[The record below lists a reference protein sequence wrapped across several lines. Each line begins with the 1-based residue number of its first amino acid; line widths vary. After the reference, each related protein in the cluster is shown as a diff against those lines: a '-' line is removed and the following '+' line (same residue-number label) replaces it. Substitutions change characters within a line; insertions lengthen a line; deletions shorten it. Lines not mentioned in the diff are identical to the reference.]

1 MDWSEVLRHYDEIA
15 SIHPAADLFPLVE
28 GDELKELC
36 ADIKNRGLQQPIVVW
51 HDGSLLDG
59 RNRLLA
65 CYRTNQEVV
74 LERYEGDDPVQFSL
88 SANLHR
94 RHLNSGQRAIVA
106 LKVRELLQPAAKE
119 RQVAQLKQ
127 NQEATVPADLRERQ
141 REAAA
146 EAASARPRDEAGR
159 LQVPADLREASRSQ
173 PSTGQK
179 AVIALQVRE
188 EMAREEAERKRR
200 ERETAAQAAKAVGA
214 SPRAV
219 EQAARVERSAP
230 DLLPQV
236 QAGTMALDRAH
247 REAQQRERQVAAS
260 RPTPEMPKV
269 DEKQTI
275 TLLDHKG
282 NPFEYPKPKGKA
294 TFNQQKGTEIGW
306 AMWSWNP
313 VTGCNHGCDYCYARA
328 IATSR
333 DMAAYYPAGFTPLF
347 HHERLD
353 APANTPVPSRAEAD
367 PAHGRVFVCS
377 MADLFG
383 AWVPQEWID
392 QVVASTVANPQWEY
406 LYLTK
411 FPQRYDRLDLP
422 ASGWIGASV
431 DEQHRAEPT
440 LAAMRKVSGVK
451 VKWLSLEPLLEPI
464 KFSTLEGIDMIVI
477 GAQSE
482 NIGQNN
488 SFSPPFEWVADLVAT
503 ARRDGCKVWLKTN
516 LLGQV
521 SGQWPGMKMIQ
532 EVPA

>member
-1 MDWSEVLRHYDEIA
+1 MDWSEILRHYPEIKG
-15 SIHPAADLFPLVE
+15 IHPAADLFPMVE
-28 GDELKELC
+28 GDEFRELC
-36 ADIKNRGLQQPIVVW
+36 ADVKERGLAQPITIW
-51 HDGSLLDG
+51 TDGTLLDG
-59 RNRLLA
+59 RNRLMA
-65 CYRTNQEVV
+65 CFETNQEV
-74 LERYEGDDPVQFSL
+74 LIDEYLGTDPVQFSL

-94 RHLNSGQRAIVA
+94 RHLSAGQRACVG
-106 LKVRELLQPAAKE
+106 LKVLELLQPAAKE
-119 RQVAQLKQ
+119 RIA
-127 NQEATVPADLRERQ
+127 EAGRSAAPGRPAEKASADLRDLSF
-141 REAAA
+141 A
-146 EAASARPRDEAGR
+146 
-159 LQVPADLREASRSQ
+159 PASQ
-173 PSTGQK
+173 PRSPSPTSADQRKST
-179 AVIALQVRE
+179 
-188 EMAREEAERKRR
+188 
-200 ERETAAQAAKAVGA
+200 AQAAKAVGA

-260 RPTPEMPKV
+260 RPAPEMPKV

-282 NPFEYPKPKGKA
+282 NPYEYPKPKGKA

-353 APANTPVPSRAEAD
+353 APANTPVPGRAAAD

-411 FPQRYDRLDLP
+411 FPQRYDRLQLP

-482 NIGQNN
+482 NIGQNS
-488 SFSPPFEWVADLVAT
+488 SFSPPFEWVADLVQT

-516 LLGQV
+516 LLGQT
-521 SGQWPGMKMIQ
+521 SGQWPGMQLPQ
-532 EVPA
+532 EAPL

>member
-1 MDWSEVLRHYDEIA
+1 MDWSEILRHYDEI
-15 SIHPAADLFPLVE
+15 SGIHPAADLFPMVE
-28 GDELKELC
+28 GDELRELC
-36 ADIKNRGLQQPIVVW
+36 SDIKDRGLQQPIIVW
-51 HDGSLLDG
+51 RDGTLLDG
-59 RNRLLA
+59 RNRLVA

-74 LERYEGDDPVQFSL
+74 LEHYEGDDPVQFSL

-94 RHLNSGQRAIVA
+94 RHLNAGQRAVVA

-119 RQVAQLKQ
+119 RQ
-127 NQEATVPADLRERQ
+127 
-141 REAAA
+141 REAAS
-146 EAASARPRDEAGR
+146 EAAQSRPRDETGK
-159 LQVPADLREASRSQ
+159 LQVSPYLGEPGQPRAPVLIEQSAKQAASEQ
-173 PSTGQK
+173 
-179 AVIALQVRE
+179 
-188 EMAREEAERKRR
+188 RK
-200 ERETAAQAAKAVGA
+200 TTAQAAKIVGA
-214 SPRAV
+214 SRSAV
-219 EQAARVERSAP
+219 EQAARVAKVAP

-236 QAGTMALDRAH
+236 QAGTMALDKAH
-247 REAQQRERQVAAS
+247 REAQHRERQIAAS
-260 RPTPEMPKV
+260 RPAPEAPKL

-282 NPFEYPKPKGKA
+282 NPYEYPKPKGKA

-353 APANTPVPSRAEAD
+353 APLNTPVPGRAAAD

-411 FPQRYDRLDLP
+411 FPQRYDRLQLP
-422 ASGWIGASV
+422 SSGWIGASV

-482 NIGQNN
+482 NIGQNS

-516 LLGQV
+516 LLGQT
-521 SGQWPGMKMIQ
+521 SGQWPGMKMPQ

>member
-1 MDWSEVLRHYDEIA
+1 MDWSEVLRHYPEIRG
-15 SIHPAADLFPLVE
+15 IHPAANLFPMVE
-28 GDELKELC
+28 GDEFRDLC
-36 ADIKNRGLQQPIVVW
+36 ADVKERGLAQPITIW
-51 HDGSLLDG
+51 TDGTLLDG

-65 CYRTNQEVV
+65 CFETNQEV
-74 LERYEGDDPVQFSL
+74 LIDEYLGTDPVQFSV

-94 RHLNSGQRAIVA
+94 RHLNPGQRAVVA
-106 LKVRELLQPAAKE
+106 LMVRELLQPAAKE
-119 RQVAQLKQ
+119 RQR
-127 NQEATVPADLRERQ
+127 EAGEQFGKGAKVTADLRSLK
-141 REAAA
+141 AAA
-146 EAASARPRDEAGR
+146 
-159 LQVPADLREASRSQ
+159 Q
-173 PSTGQK
+173 
-179 AVIALQVRE
+179 E
-188 EMAREEAERKRR
+188 EQRR
-200 ERETAAQAAKAVGA
+200 QDRNVAAQAAKAVGA

-247 REAQQRERQVAAS
+247 KEAQQRERQQAAS
-260 RPTPEMPKV
+260 RPAPETPKV

-333 DMAAYYPAGFTPLF
+333 DMAPYYPAGFTPLF

-353 APANTPVPSRAEAD
+353 APANTPVPGRAADD

-411 FPQRYDRLDLP
+411 FPQRYDRLQLP

-482 NIGQNN
+482 NIGQNS

-516 LLGQV
+516 LLGQT
-521 SGQWPGMKMIQ
+521 SGQWPGMQLPQ
-532 EVPA
+532 EAPL

>member
-1 MDWSEVLRHYDEIA
+1 MTTNWPNILRHYPEITG
-15 SIHPAADLFPLVE
+15 IHPAADLFPMVD
-28 GDELKELC
+28 GDEFRELC
-36 ADIKNRGLQQPIVVW
+36 ADIKERGLHQPITIW
-51 HDGSLLDG
+51 TDGTLLDG

-65 CYRTNQEVV
+65 CYETHQEVV
-74 LERYEGDDPVQFSL
+74 LDRYQGSDPVQFSL

-94 RHLNSGQRAIVA
+94 RHLNAGQRAVVA

-119 RQVAQLKQ
+119 RQ
-127 NQEATVPADLRERQ
+127 
-141 REAAA
+141 REAAS
-146 EAASARPRDEAGR
+146 EAAQSRPRDETGK
-159 LQVPADLREASRSQ
+159 LQVSADLREASPPPKTTPVEQ
-173 PSTGQK
+173 
-179 AVIALQVRE
+179 
-188 EMAREEAERKRR
+188 RK
-200 ERETAAQAAKAVGA
+200 TTTQAAKATGA
-214 SPRAV
+214 STRAV

-236 QAGTMALDRAH
+236 QAGTMALDKAH
-247 REAQQRERQVAAS
+247 KEAQQRERQQAAS
-260 RPTPEMPKV
+260 RPQPETPKV
-269 DEKQTI
+269 EVAQTI

-282 NPFEYPKPKGKA
+282 NPYEYPKPKGKA

-313 VTGCNHGCDYCYARA
+313 VTGCNHGCTYCYARA
-328 IATSR
+328 IAESR
-333 DMAAYYPAGFTPLF
+333 DMATYYPAGFTPLF
-347 HHERLD
+347 HHERLE
-353 APANTPVPSRAEAD
+353 APANTPVPARAAD
-367 PAHGRVFVCS
+367 DAAHGRVFVCS

-411 FPQRYDRLDLP
+411 FPQRYDRLQLP

-451 VKWLSLEPLLEPI
+451 VKWLSLEPLLAPI
-464 KFSTLEGIDMIVI
+464 TFSSLEGIDWIVI
-477 GAQSE
+477 GAQSA
-482 NIGQNN
+482 NPGQNEA
-488 SFSPPFEWVADLVAT
+488 FAPPFEWVADLVSI

-521 SGQWPGMKMIQ
+521 GPQWPGMQMIQ

>member
-1 MDWSEVLRHYDEIA
+1 MDWIAILRHYDEIKG
-15 SIHPAADLFPLVE
+15 IHPAADLFPMVE
-28 GDELKELC
+28 GDEFRELC
-36 ADIKNRGLQQPIVVW
+36 ADIKERGLAQPITVDR
-51 HDGSLLDG
+51 DGRLLDG
-59 RNRLLA
+59 RNRLMA
-65 CYRTNQEVV
+65 CYETNQEVLV
-74 LERYEGDDPVQFSL
+74 EEYLGSDPVQFSL

-94 RHLNSGQRAIVA
+94 RHLSEGQRAVIA

-119 RQVAQLKQ
+119 RQVAELKQ
-127 NQEATVPADLRERQ
+127 NREFTVSAD
-141 REAAA
+141 
-146 EAASARPRDEAGR
+146 
-159 LQVPADLREASRSQ
+159 
-173 PSTGQK
+173 
-179 AVIALQVRE
+179 
-188 EMAREEAERKRR
+188 RR
-200 ERETAAQAAKAVGA
+200 ERSEAPAEQRKVAAQAAQAVGA
-214 SPRAV
+214 STRSV
-219 EQAARVERSAP
+219 EKAARVERSAP

-236 QAGTMALDRAH
+236 QAGTMALDKAH
-247 REAQQRERQVAAS
+247 REAQQRERQIAAS
-260 RPTPEMPKV
+260 RPAPENLKV

-282 NPFEYPKPKGKA
+282 NPYKYPKPKGKA

-313 VTGCNHGCDYCYARA
+313 VTGCNHGCSYCYARA

-353 APANTPVPSRAEAD
+353 APANTPFPARADAD

-440 LAAMRKVSGVK
+440 LAAMQKVSGVK

-464 KFSTLEGIDMIVI
+464 KLSTLEGIDMIVI

-482 NIGQNN
+482 NVGQNPP
-488 SFSPPFEWVADLVAT
+488 FAPPFEWVADLVAT

-516 LLGQV
+516 LLGTV
-521 SGQWPGMKMIQ
+521 NGQWPGMQMIQ

>member
-1 MDWSEVLRHYDEIA
+1 MDWSEILRHYPEIKG
-15 SIHPAADLFPLVE
+15 IHPAADLFPMVE
-28 GDELKELC
+28 GDEFRELC
-36 ADIKNRGLQQPIVVW
+36 ADVKERGLAQPITIW
-51 HDGSLLDG
+51 TDGTLLDG
-59 RNRLLA
+59 RNRLMA
-65 CYRTNQEVV
+65 CFETNQEV
-74 LERYEGDDPVQFSL
+74 LIDEYLGTDPVQFSL

-94 RHLNSGQRAIVA
+94 RHLSAGQRACVG
-106 LKVRELLQPAAKE
+106 LKVLELLQPAAKE
-119 RQVAQLKQ
+119 RIA
-127 NQEATVPADLRERQ
+127 EAGRSAAPGRPAEKASADLRDLSF
-141 REAAA
+141 A
-146 EAASARPRDEAGR
+146 
-159 LQVPADLREASRSQ
+159 PASQ
-173 PSTGQK
+173 PRSPSPTSADQRKST
-179 AVIALQVRE
+179 
-188 EMAREEAERKRR
+188 
-200 ERETAAQAAKAVGA
+200 AQAAKAVGA

-260 RPTPEMPKV
+260 RPAPEMPKV

-282 NPFEYPKPKGKA
+282 NPYEYPKPKGKA

-328 IATSR
+328 IAISR

-353 APANTPVPSRAEAD
+353 APANTPVPGRAAAD

-411 FPQRYDRLDLP
+411 FPQRYDRLQLP

-482 NIGQNN
+482 NIGQNS
-488 SFSPPFEWVADLVAT
+488 SFSPPFEWVADLVQT

-516 LLGQV
+516 LLGQT
-521 SGQWPGMKMIQ
+521 SGQWPGMQLPQ
-532 EVPA
+532 EAPL

>member
-1 MDWSEVLRHYDEIA
+1 MTANWPDILRHYPEITG
-15 SIHPAADLFPLVE
+15 IHPAADLFPMVDGPE
-28 GDELKELC
+28 FAELC
-36 ADIKNRGLQQPIVVW
+36 ADIKERGLHQPITIW
-51 HDGSLLDG
+51 TDGTLLDG

-65 CYRTNQEVV
+65 CYETHQEVV
-74 LERYEGDDPVQFSL
+74 LDRYEGTDPVQFSL

-94 RHLNSGQRAIVA
+94 RHLSAGQRACVA
-106 LKVRELLQPAAKE
+106 LKVLELLKPAAKE
-119 RQVAQLKQ
+119 RQ
-127 NQEATVPADLRERQ
+127 
-141 REAAA
+141 REAAS
-146 EAASARPRDEAGR
+146 EAAQSRPRDETGR
-159 LQVPADLREASRSQ
+159 LQVSADLREAGPTPAPVLIEQSAQQAASEQRK
-173 PSTGQK
+173 ST
-179 AVIALQVRE
+179 
-188 EMAREEAERKRR
+188 
-200 ERETAAQAAKAVGA
+200 AQAAKAVGA

-236 QAGTMALDRAH
+236 QAGTMALDKAH
-247 REAQQRERQVAAS
+247 KEAQQRERQVAAS
-260 RPTPEMPKV
+260 RPQPETPKV

-282 NPFEYPKPKGKA
+282 NPYEYPKPKGKA

-313 VTGCNHGCDYCYARA
+313 VTGCNHGCTYCYARA
-328 IATSR
+328 IAESR
-333 DMAAYYPAGFTPLF
+333 DMATYYPAGFTPLF

-353 APANTPVPSRAEAD
+353 APANTPVPARAEAD

-392 QVVASTVANPQWEY
+392 QVVAATVANPQWEY

-411 FPQRYDRLDLP
+411 FPQRYDRLQLP

-464 KFSTLEGIDMIVI
+464 KFSTLEGIDWIVI
-477 GAQSE
+477 GAQSA
-482 NIGQNN
+482 NPGQNEA
-488 SFSPPFEWVADLVAT
+488 FAPPFEWVADLVSI
-503 ARRDGCKVWLKTN
+503 ARRDDCKVWLKTN

-521 SGQWPGMKMIQ
+521 GPQWPGMQMIQ

>member
-1 MDWSEVLRHYDEIA
+1 MDWSEVLRHYPEIKG
-15 SIHPAADLFPLVE
+15 IHPAADLFPMVE
-28 GDELKELC
+28 GDEFRELC
-36 ADIKNRGLQQPIVVW
+36 ADVKERGLAQPITIW
-51 HDGSLLDG
+51 TDGTLLDG
-59 RNRLLA
+59 RNRLMA
-65 CYRTNQEVV
+65 CYKTNQEVV
-74 LERYEGDDPVQFSL
+74 LDQYEGNDPVQFSL

-94 RHLNSGQRAIVA
+94 RHLTPSQRNMTGA
-106 LKVRELLQPAAKE
+106 LAEDLLATLQVQAK
-119 RQVAQLKQ
+119 
-127 NQEATVPADLRERQ
+127 ERQ
-141 REAAA
+141 REAGEQFGKGAKVTA
-146 EAASARPRDEAGR
+146 P
-159 LQVPADLREASRSQ
+159 VREA
-173 PSTGQK
+173 
-179 AVIALQVRE
+179 IALPL
-188 EMAREEAERKRR
+188 APATPPPERQ
-200 ERETAAQAAKAVGA
+200 ERTASAQAAKLVGGSA
-214 SPRAV
+214 RGV
-219 EQAARVERSAP
+219 EQAMRVKREAP
-230 DLLPQV
+230 DLVPQV
-236 QAGTMALDRAH
+236 MSGMVTLKEAEREVRQRVEQRRASIP
-247 REAQQRERQVAAS
+247 Q
-260 RPTPEMPKV
+260 PETPKV
-269 DEKQTI
+269 QESTTI
-275 TLLDHKG
+275 TLVDHKG
-282 NPFEYPKPKGKA
+282 NEYAYPKPKGKA

-313 VTGCNHGCDYCYARA
+313 VTGCNHGCSYCYARA

-347 HHERLD
+347 HHERLE
-353 APANTPVPSRAEAD
+353 APSNTPVPGRAAAD

-411 FPQRYDRLDLP
+411 FPQRYDRLQLP

-482 NIGQNN
+482 NIGQNS

-516 LLGQV
+516 LLGQT
-521 SGQWPGMKMIQ
+521 SGQWPGMQLPQ
-532 EVPA
+532 EAPV

>member
-1 MDWSEVLRHYDEIA
+1 MDWSEILRHYDEITG
-15 SIHPAADLFPLVE
+15 IHPAADLFPMVE
-28 GDELKELC
+28 GDELRDLC
-36 ADIKNRGLQQPIVVW
+36 ADIKERGLAQPITV
-51 HDGSLLDG
+51 DREGLLLDG
-59 RNRLLA
+59 RNRLIA
-65 CYRTNQEVV
+65 CFKTNQEV
-74 LERYEGDDPVQFSL
+74 LIDEYLGNDPVQFSL

-94 RHLNSGQRAIVA
+94 RHLNAGQRAVVA

-119 RQVAQLKQ
+119 RQR
-127 NQEATVPADLRERQ
+127 EAGEQFGRGSKVPANRREAIEPANSDPLATIHPPLRPSIRKDWEEEQERKQAARQ
-141 REAAA
+141 RE
-146 EAASARPRDEAGR
+146 
-159 LQVPADLREASRSQ
+159 V
-173 PSTGQK
+173 
-179 AVIALQVRE
+179 
-188 EMAREEAERKRR
+188 
-200 ERETAAQAAKAVGA
+200 AAQAAKAVGA
-214 SPRAV
+214 STRS
-219 EQAARVERSAP
+219 VERAAHVAKVAP

-247 REAQQRERQVAAS
+247 REAQQRERQQAAS
-260 RPTPEMPKV
+260 RPQPEAPKV

-282 NPFEYPKPKGKA
+282 NPYEYPKPKGKA

-333 DMAAYYPAGFTPLF
+333 DMAPYYPAGFTPLF

-353 APANTPVPSRAEAD
+353 APLNTPVPARAEIE

-411 FPQRYDRLDLP
+411 FPQRYDRLQLP
-422 ASGWIGASV
+422 VSGWIGASV
-431 DEQHRAEPT
+431 DERHRAEPT

-464 KFSTLEGIDMIVI
+464 KFSTLEGIDWIVI

-482 NIGQNN
+482 NVGQNPA
-488 SFSPPFEWVADLVAT
+488 FAPDFEWVADLVAT

-516 LLGQV
+516 LLGEV
-521 SGQWPGMKMIQ
+521 SGQWPGMQMIQ
-532 EVPA
+532 EVPV

>member
-1 MDWSEVLRHYDEIA
+1 MTINWLDILRHYPEITG
-15 SIHPAADLFPLVE
+15 IHPAADLFPIVE
-28 GDELKELC
+28 GDEFAELC
-36 ADIKNRGLQQPIVVW
+36 NDIKERGLAQPITIW
-51 HDGSLLDG
+51 TDGTLLDG

-65 CYRTNQEVV
+65 CYETHQEVV
-74 LERYEGDDPVQFSL
+74 LDRYKGTDPVQFSL

-94 RHLNSGQRAIVA
+94 RHLNAGQRAIVA

-119 RQVAQLKQ
+119 RQ
-127 NQEATVPADLRERQ
+127 
-141 REAAA
+141 REAGEKYGENHPKEVSLERGEALKAPA
-146 EAASARPRDEAGR
+146 EQRK
-159 LQVPADLREASRSQ
+159 
-173 PSTGQK
+173 ST
-179 AVIALQVRE
+179 
-188 EMAREEAERKRR
+188 
-200 ERETAAQAAKAVGA
+200 TQAAKAVGA
-214 SPRAV
+214 SRAAV
-219 EQAARVERSAP
+219 ERAARVERSAP

-260 RPTPEMPKV
+260 RPQPEMPKV
-269 DEKQTI
+269 EVAQTI

-282 NPFEYPKPKGKA
+282 NPYEYPKPKSKS

-313 VTGCNHGCDYCYARA
+313 VTGCNHGCSYCYART
-328 IATSR
+328 IAEAR
-333 DMAAYYPAGFTPLF
+333 DMAKYYPAGFTPLF

-353 APANTPVPSRAEAD
+353 APANTSVPQRAQTD

-383 AWVPQEWID
+383 AWVPQDWID

-411 FPQRYDRLDLP
+411 FPQRYDRLQLP

-464 KFSTLEGIDMIVI
+464 TFSSLEGIDWIVI
-477 GAQSE
+477 GAQSA
-482 NIGQNN
+482 NAGQND
-488 SFSPPFEWVADLVAT
+488 SFAPHFEWVADLVAT
-503 ARRDGCKVWLKTN
+503 AKRDGCKVWLKTN
-516 LLGQV
+516 LLGEV
-521 SGQWPGMKMIQ
+521 GPQWPGMQMIQ
-532 EVPA
+532 EVPV

>member
-1 MDWSEVLRHYDEIA
+1 MDWSEVLRHYPEIKG
-15 SIHPAADLFPLVE
+15 IHPAADLFPMVE
-28 GDELKELC
+28 GNEFRELC
-36 ADIKNRGLQQPIVVW
+36 ADVKERGLAQPITIW
-51 HDGSLLDG
+51 TDGTLLDG
-59 RNRLLA
+59 RNRLMA
-65 CYRTNQEVV
+65 CFETNQEV
-74 LERYEGDDPVQFSL
+74 LIDEYLGTDPVQFSL

-94 RHLNSGQRAIVA
+94 RHLSAGQRACVG
-106 LKVRELLQPAAKE
+106 LKVLELLQPAAKE
-119 RQVAQLKQ
+119 RIA
-127 NQEATVPADLRERQ
+127 EAGRSAAPGRPAEKASADLRDLS
-141 REAAA
+141 
-146 EAASARPRDEAGR
+146 SA
-159 LQVPADLREASRSQ
+159 PASQ
-173 PSTGQK
+173 PRPPSPTSADQRKST
-179 AVIALQVRE
+179 
-188 EMAREEAERKRR
+188 
-200 ERETAAQAAKAVGA
+200 AQAAKAVGA

-260 RPTPEMPKV
+260 RPAPETPKV

-282 NPFEYPKPKGKA
+282 NPYEYPKPKGKA

-347 HHERLD
+347 HYERLD
-353 APANTPVPSRAEAD
+353 APANTPVPGRAAAD

-411 FPQRYDRLDLP
+411 FPQRYDRLQLP

-482 NIGQNN
+482 NIGQNS
-488 SFSPPFEWVADLVAT
+488 SFSPPFEWVADLVQT
-503 ARRDGCKVWLKTN
+503 ARRNGCKVWLKTN
-516 LLGQV
+516 LLGQT
-521 SGQWPGMKMIQ
+521 SGQWPGMQLPQ
-532 EVPA
+532 EAPV

>member
-1 MDWSEVLRHYDEIA
+1 MDWSEVLRHYPEIKG
-15 SIHPAADLFPLVE
+15 IHPAADLFPMVE
-28 GDELKELC
+28 GNEFRELC
-36 ADIKNRGLQQPIVVW
+36 ADVKERGLAQPITIW
-51 HDGSLLDG
+51 TDGTLLDG
-59 RNRLLA
+59 RNRLMA
-65 CYRTNQEVV
+65 CYETNQEVV
-74 LERYEGDDPVQFSL
+74 LDRYEGNDPVQFSL

-94 RHLNSGQRAIVA
+94 RHLNPGQRAVVG
-106 LKVRELLQPAAKE
+106 LKVRELLWPAA
-119 RQVAQLKQ
+119 
-127 NQEATVPADLRERQ
+127 RERIA
-141 REAAA
+141 EAAA
-146 EAASARPRDEAGR
+146 QSAAARPRDEAGR
-159 LQVPADLREASRSQ
+159 LQGTADLRSSSPVA
-173 PSTGQK
+173 
-179 AVIALQVRE
+179 
-188 EMAREEAERKRR
+188 EEAARQAAASVLAEQRKQDRNV
-200 ERETAAQAAKAVGA
+200 AAQAAKAVGA

-247 REAQQRERQVAAS
+247 KEAQQRERQQAAS
-260 RPTPEMPKV
+260 RPAPETPKV

-275 TLLDHKG
+275 TLLDHNG

-333 DMAAYYPAGFTPLF
+333 DMAAYYPAGFTPLV

-353 APANTPVPSRAEAD
+353 APANTPVPGRAAAD

-411 FPQRYDRLDLP
+411 FPQRYDRLQLP

-464 KFSTLEGIDMIVI
+464 KFSTLEEIDMIVI

-482 NIGQNN
+482 NIGQNS
-488 SFSPPFEWVADLVAT
+488 SFSPPFEWVADLVQT

-516 LLGQV
+516 LLGQT
-521 SGQWPGMKMIQ
+521 SGQWPGMQLPQ
-532 EVPA
+532 EAPL

>member
-1 MDWSEVLRHYDEIA
+1 MDWSEVLRHYPEIKG
-15 SIHPAADLFPLVE
+15 IHPAADLFPMVE
-28 GDELKELC
+28 GNEFRELC
-36 ADIKNRGLQQPIVVW
+36 ADVKERGLAQPITIW
-51 HDGSLLDG
+51 TDGTLLDG
-59 RNRLLA
+59 RNRLMA
-65 CYRTNQEVV
+65 CYETNQEVV
-74 LERYEGDDPVQFSL
+74 LDRYEGNDPVQFSL

-94 RHLNSGQRAIVA
+94 RHLSEGQRAVVA
-106 LKVRELLQPAAKE
+106 LKVRQMVQPAAKE
-119 RQVAQLKQ
+119 RQ
-127 NQEATVPADLRERQ
+127 
-141 REAAA
+141 REAGEQFGKGAKV
-146 EAASARPRDEAGR
+146 SAD
-159 LQVPADLREASRSQ
+159 
-173 PSTGQK
+173 
-179 AVIALQVRE
+179 
-188 EMAREEAERKRR
+188 RR
-200 ERETAAQAAKAVGA
+200 EPIATPAEHRKSTAQAAKAVGA
-214 SPRAV
+214 STRSV
-219 EQAARVERSAP
+219 EKAARVERSAP

-260 RPTPEMPKV
+260 RPAPETPKV

-282 NPFEYPKPKGKA
+282 NPYEYPKPKGKA

-353 APANTPVPSRAEAD
+353 APANTPVPGRAAAD

-411 FPQRYDRLDLP
+411 FPQRYDRLQLP

-482 NIGQNN
+482 NIGQNS

-516 LLGQV
+516 LLGQT
-521 SGQWPGMKMIQ
+521 SGQWPGMQLPQ
-532 EVPA
+532 EAPL

>member
-1 MDWSEVLRHYDEIA
+1 MNWTEVLRHYDEITG
-15 SIHPAADLFPLVE
+15 IHPAADLFPLVE

-36 ADIKNRGLQQPIVVW
+36 ADIKERGLQQPIVVW

-74 LERYEGDDPVQFSL
+74 LERYEGSDPVQFSL

-94 RHLNSGQRAIVA
+94 RHLNAGQKAIVA

-119 RQVAQLKQ
+119 RQ
-127 NQEATVPADLRERQ
+127 

-146 EAASARPRDEAGR
+146 EAATARPRDEAGK
-159 LQVPADLREASRSQ
+159 LQVSADLREAGRPQ
-173 PSTGQK
+173 PVPAPPPPTPSEQRKST
-179 AVIALQVRE
+179 
-188 EMAREEAERKRR
+188 
-200 ERETAAQAAKAVGA
+200 AQAAKAVGA

-219 EQAARVERSAP
+219 EQAARVAKVAP

-236 QAGTMALDRAH
+236 QAGTMALDKAH
-247 REAQQRERQVAAS
+247 REAQQRERQQASS
-260 RPTPEMPKV
+260 RPQPEAPKV
-269 DEKQTI
+269 SEKQTI

-282 NPFEYPKPKGKA
+282 NGYEYPKPKGPA

-306 AMWSWNP
+306 AMYSWNP
-313 VTGCNHGCDYCYARA
+313 VTGCNHGCSYCYARV
-328 IATSR
+328 IATAR
-333 DMAAYYPAGFTPLF
+333 DMAPYYPAGFTPLF

-353 APANTPVPSRAEAD
+353 APANTPVPQRAQTD
-367 PAHGRVFVCS
+367 PAFGRVFVCS

-411 FPQRYDRLDLP
+411 FPQRYDRLQLP

-464 KFSTLEGIDMIVI
+464 RFSSLEGIDWIVI

-482 NIGQNN
+482 NVGQNPA
-488 SFSPPFEWVADLVAT
+488 FAPPFEWVADLVAT

-521 SGQWPGMKMIQ
+521 SGQWPGMQMIQ
-532 EVPA
+532 EVPV